1 MIGAIF
7 PGCVFFNRLQTS
19 RDIGI
24 DLGTANTLIWIAG
37 EEKVALNEP
46 SVVAA
51 DLRRNTTYVGAEA
64 KALLGRTPSDVTTG
78 LNRKPNDLLAVR
90 PLSDGVIADPD
101 AAARMLKAFLE
112 RVHKGNDVM
121 ASRMVLAIPGAIS
134 ASERR
139 ELRAAGETHAQQVY
153 LVEESLAAAIGAG
166 LHVLDPKGTMIVDI
180 GGGTTDVAVFSFGR
194 PVISESLRVAG
205 DEFTA
210 AISLHL
216 KTVHN
221 LVVGEQTAEDIKME
235 IGSVSP
241 VPSMEGR
248 TKEVRGQH
256 LLTGL
261 PRNVEVRAEE
271 IREAMAET
279 AAVIVEAVCRT
290 LERLPP
296 ELAADIKD
304 QGIILTGG
312 GALLPGMEDLI
323 GETTT
328 IFSARAEDPLLC
340 VVKGCHTILE
350 EFKDYAWALES
361 PEDARPVA

>member
-7 PGCVFFNRLQTS
+7 PGCVFFNRLQTA

-153 LVEESLAAAIGAG
+153 LVEEALAAAIGAG
-166 LHVLDPKGTMIVDI
+166 LRVLDPKGTMIVDI

-248 TKEVRGQH
+248 TKEVR
-256 LLTGL
+256 
-261 PRNVEVRAEE
+261 AEE

-340 VVKGCHTILE
+340 VVRGCHTILE